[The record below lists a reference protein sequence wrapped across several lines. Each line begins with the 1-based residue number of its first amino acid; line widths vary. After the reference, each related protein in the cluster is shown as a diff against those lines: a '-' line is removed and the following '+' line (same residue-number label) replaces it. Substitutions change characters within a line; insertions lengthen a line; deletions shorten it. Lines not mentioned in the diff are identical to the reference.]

1 MSFSNFH
8 KVGKGSKT
16 APEQNRL
23 PAKRGVSPVETLIE
37 MN

>member
-16 APEQNRL
+16 APGQNRL
-23 PAKRGVSPVETLIE
+23 PAKSAISPVETWIE